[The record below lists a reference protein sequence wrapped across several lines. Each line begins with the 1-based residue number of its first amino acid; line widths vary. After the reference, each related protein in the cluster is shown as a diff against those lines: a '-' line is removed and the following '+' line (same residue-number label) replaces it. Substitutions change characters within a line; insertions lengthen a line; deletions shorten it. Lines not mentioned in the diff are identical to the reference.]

1 VSTGA
6 VTILLPV
13 KHYRPDYLAKA
24 LRSVDAQHHRECR
37 VVIIVEPGADAGV
50 REVAGGSGLPPI
62 ELVVNEGRGLPGA
75 INTGMRNSR
84 TPFVALL
91 FADDMLAGGAV
102 ATLNDYIARYP
113 DVDFF
118 HSSRVIIDEDD
129 RAISSVYPSR
139 ETFELAEFPWGSPVK
154 HLLCWRRDKGLE
166 IGGVDESLN
175 SIGADDYDFPW
186 TMVERGAMFKAIGE
200 CLYRYRNHCEHYR
213 LTTHVP
219 LSVHRREIARILK
232 KHGVGWLLRRL
243 IIAARRLSG
252 SLGAQCL
259 YRSPLDLWIKEL
271 QGRDVR
277 GRWRQVDYRRG
288 SRQRGG
294 GGGARG

>member
-1 VSTGA
+1 VTTEA

-13 KHYRPDYLAKA
+13 KQHRPDYLAKA
-24 LRSVDAQHHRECR
+24 LRSIDGSHRRDCR
-37 VVIIVEPGADAGV
+37 VLTIVEAGADVGV
-50 REVAGGSGLPPI
+50 REVAAGAGLPPI
-62 ELVVNEGRGLPGA
+62 DVVSNEGRGLPGA
-75 INTGMRNSR
+75 INTGMRHSQ

-91 FADDMLAGGAV
+91 FADDMLGDRAV
-102 ATLNDYIARYP
+102 VTLNDYIARYP

-118 HSSRVIIDEDD
+118 HSSRVVVDEDD
-129 RAISSVYPSR
+129 REISPVYRSR
-139 ETFELAEFPWGSPVK
+139 ETFELSEFPWGSPVK

-166 IGGVDESLN
+166 IGGLDESLN

-186 TMVERGAMFKAIGE
+186 TMAERGTRFKAIEE

-219 LSVHRREIARILK
+219 LSVHRSENDRILR

-243 IIAARRLSG
+243 IIARRRWSG

-259 YRSPLDLWIKEL
+259 YRSPLDLWLTERR
-271 QGRDVR
+271 GRDAR
-277 GRWRQVDYRRG
+277 RRWRQVDYRQARRG
-288 SRQRGG
+288 RGG
-294 GGGARG
+294 TGSARG